1 MVSSENGSQV
11 KSEAIHSVLNGPVS
25 QTVYNKVA
33 HNHEGDELKS
43 LIKALKENG
52 IEVILDVV
60 FNHTAEGNEMGP
72 CFSFKGIDNNV
83 YYMLTP
89 DAHYYNFSGCG
100 NVMNCNHPVVRNFKA
115 FISDFSSSPSWLCS
129 SLKA

>member
-1 MVSSENGSQV
+1 MVCSFTITGATTQYHFLHRIPAMPSTRS
-11 KSEAIHSVLNGPVS
+11 
-25 QTVYNKVA
+25 TTTR
-33 HNHEGDELKS
+33 GDELKS

-100 NVMNCNHPVVRNFKA
+100 NVMNCK
-115 FISDFSSSPSWLCS
+115 SSCCAQLLS
-129 SLKA
+129 